1 MPDCPIKDH
10 DHETGCIFAQKA
22 ADQAVKKTFAIM
34 GVDVDKPEQVESFR
48 ESLRF
53 GDKIRK
59 AADKGFLTFVSA
71 VVFLILAALVTGMK
85 FRLGVGG

>member
-10 DHETGCIFAQKA
+10 DYDTGCVFAEKA

-34 GVDVDKPEQVESFR
+34 GIDVDKPEQVESFR

-53 GDKIRK
+53 GDKLRK
-59 AADKGFLTFVSA
+59 AADRGFMVFVSA
-71 VVFLILAALVTGMK
+71 VVVLILAALVTGMK
-85 FRLGVGG
+85 FKLGAGS